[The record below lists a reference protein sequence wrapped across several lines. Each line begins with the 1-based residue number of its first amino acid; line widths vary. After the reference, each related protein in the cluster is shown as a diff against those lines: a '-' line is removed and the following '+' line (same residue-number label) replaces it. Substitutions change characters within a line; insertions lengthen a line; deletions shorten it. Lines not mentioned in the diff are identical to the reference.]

1 MPVDKFR
8 LMLNLLKALGDEN
21 RLTMIRLLNEGEKNV
36 SELAE
41 TLGISEPTVSHHLS
55 KLRAAGLVNLRT
67 AGNQRIYRLNPS
79 RLNEFKQF
87 AGEIEQLQPF
97 EKPESDD
104 SWIDALNMDE
114 EERKV
119 LRDYTFNGRL
129 QKIPTK
135 QVRLLVVLNWLAT
148 KFQPGV
154 TYTEKEINAILIE
167 YHPDFA
173 GLRRDLIDF
182 GYLRRER
189 AGTAYWLTPED
200 ETAE

>member
-1 MPVDKFR
+1 MTPDKFR
-8 LMLNLLKALGDEN
+8 IMLNLLKALGDEN
-21 RLTMIRLLNEGEKNV
+21 RLTTIRLLNEGEKNV

-41 TLGISEPTVSHHLS
+41 LLGISEPTVSHHLS

-79 RLNEFKQF
+79 RLNEFKQY
-87 AGEIEQLQPF
+87 AAEIEQLQPF

-104 SWIDALNMDE
+104 SWIDALDLE
-114 EERKV
+114 EAERKI

-129 QKIPTK
+129 RKIPSK
-135 QVRLLVVLNWLAT
+135 QFKLLVVLNWLAT
-148 KFQPGV
+148 KFQLGV
-154 TYTEKEINAILIE
+154 TYTEKEINAILSE

-173 GLRRDLIDF
+173 GLRRDLVDF

-189 AGTAYWLTPED
+189 AGTAYWVTSEN
-200 ETAE
+200 ETVE

>member
-1 MPVDKFR
+1 MTPDKFR
-8 LMLNLLKALGDEN
+8 IMLNLLKALGDEN
-21 RLTMIRLLNEGEKNV
+21 RLTTIRLLNEGEKNV

-41 TLGISEPTVSHHLS
+41 LLGISEPTVSHHLS

-79 RLNEFKQF
+79 RLNEFKQY
-87 AGEIEQLQPF
+87 AAEIEKLQPF

-104 SWIDALNMDE
+104 SWIDALDLE
-114 EERKV
+114 EAERKI

-129 QKIPTK
+129 RKIPSK
-135 QVRLLVVLNWLAT
+135 QFKLLVVLNWLAT
-148 KFQPGV
+148 KFQSGV
-154 TYTEKEINAILIE
+154 TYTEKEINAILSE

-173 GLRRDLIDF
+173 GLRRDLVDF

-189 AGTAYWLTPED
+189 AGTAYWVTPEN
-200 ETAE
+200 ETAQ